1 MTTSFLSR
9 TRDQIFEKT
18 LKDVT
23 FGPPLGTYRQQY
35 CAMDPKVTSP
45 IYGGKEIW
53 DGKLAKNAKKIK
65 EESFR

>member
-9 TRDQIFEKT
+9 TRDQIFEKK

-23 FGPPLGTYRQQY
+23 FGPPIGTYRQQY
-35 CAMDPKVTSP
+35 CAMDPKIKSP
-45 IYGGKEIW
+45 VYGAKELW
-53 DGKLAKNAKKIK
+53 DGKLAENARKIK